1 MQSASEAL
9 LCSPEILDQR
19 ACEEK
24 PLSII
29 LTEHVIE
36 VNIPNMLGYEQIAM
50 ESAASFAKIIGFAQE
65 RIEDLKTAVSEACL
79 NAIKHGNKG
88 RWEARV
94 IVTMSFKKNSLN
106 ICVKDEGSGIT
117 ELPQEPNIER
127 NIENVESR
135 KGIGIYLIKQ
145 LVDQVEF
152 NELTKKGHVVKMT
165 MKLTQ

>member
-1 MQSASEAL
+1 MS
-9 LCSPEILDQR
+9 
-19 ACEEK
+19 
-24 PLSII
+24 LSIK

-36 VNIPNMLGYEQIAM
+36 VNLPNMLGYERIAM

-65 RIEDLKTAVSEACL
+65 RIDDLKTAVSEACL

-88 RWEARV
+88 RWGARV

-106 ICVKDEGSGIT
+106 ICVIDEGSGIT
-117 ELPQEPNIER
+117 EFPQKPNIER
-127 NIENVESR
+127 IMEDVDSR

-152 NELTKKGHVVKMT
+152 NEFTKNGHVVKMT